1 MVEVSE
7 NVSKVRK
14 IKDPTM
20 SSLSGE
26 EYDYDQWDEDKVDLS
41 FKTVSDLQSLLTARD
56 LQLDYQLF
64 KQSAKIH
71 ALLRKVIKTQKT
83 L

>member
-1 MVEVSE
+1 MVVTAEYHQE
-7 NVSKVRK
+7 
-14 IKDPTM
+14 M
-20 SSLSGE
+20 SADVEGE

-41 FKTVSDLQSLLTARD
+41 FKTVSALQSLLTARD

-71 ALLRKVIKTQKT
+71 ALLRKVI
-83 L
+83 